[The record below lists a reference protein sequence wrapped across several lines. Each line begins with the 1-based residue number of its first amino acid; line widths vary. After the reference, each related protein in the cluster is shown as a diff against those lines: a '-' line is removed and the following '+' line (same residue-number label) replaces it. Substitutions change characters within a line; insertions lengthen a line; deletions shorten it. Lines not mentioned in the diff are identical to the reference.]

1 MNRDYIIKPMSE
13 LISNASQVDRIPL
26 SSFNKMIGNPE
37 KVEDFLEIFFTAVN
51 QNTSKQTIC
60 FKMIEKFASPEFYSE
75 VIKILS
81 GKCNNIQTQTIFKST
96 VAIPNDIELVKES
109 IPIITSKIREVFD
122 AEVMY
127 HGVCLLYRI
136 ISKYPELEVDLES
149 NYITFGKEELDICMK
164 RFEILYMWQ
173 TKEHRGK
180 TKPGYIDSIEE
191 FMDFT
196 LKFIKFK

>member
-96 VAIPNDIELVKES
+96 VAIPKDIEFVKES

-136 ISKYPELEVDLES
+136 IS
-149 NYITFGKEELDICMK
+149 
-164 RFEILYMWQ
+164 
-173 TKEHRGK
+173 
-180 TKPGYIDSIEE
+180 DS
-191 FMDFT
+191 MVS
-196 LKFIKFK
+196 